1 MFLPTSHKR
10 DVIGWGLMT
19 PLHQLKGVPQEV
31 IRKAE
36 GKQFVRLP
44 TKVLLSDTDTSV

>member
-1 MFLPTSHKR
+1 
-10 DVIGWGLMT
+10 MT
-19 PLHQLKGVPQEV
+19 PLRQFKGVPQEV

-44 TKVLLSDTDTSV
+44 TKVLPRDTDTSVRPSSPGTDIST